1 MPQLAAAS
9 RKNDAFAF
17 SWFFFLLVLWFP
29 NDAWYAWYILGRTQ
43 RIRKSSSWIQRG
55 PWEIQPRLHQKC
67 QFYWEIHRYLLGISM
82 GIIYIY
88 IYQWFWP
95 YSSGISMGGWI
106 SACHVWWLREA
117 APLLGTSLRIALH
130 CGSHPKSNWT
140 SQLLTGYPP
149 IYCFCSIL

>member
-88 IYQWFWP
+88 IYIYISDFDHIHRGFQWGDEFQLAMFDDYVRLP
-95 YSSGISMGGWI
+95 RCLGL
-106 SACHVWWLREA
+106 ACE
-117 APLLGTSLRIALH
+117 
-130 CGSHPKSNWT
+130 
-140 SQLLTGYPP
+140 
-149 IYCFCSIL
+149 